1 MKKEQNRHSLHLIRQ
16 NVPQF
21 ILLVIF
27 SVLLGV
33 SVIAVSVLMKMFL
46 DIATNASA
54 MPLTTCLIIA
64 VGVLLVLGIS
74 QVVTS
79 VLQGKLSCRME
90 LSLRSAMVEHLYRT
104 DLRTFDSGAADN
116 YFTRMTKDAETLSN
130 FYSKTLIPSIFFE
143 SFTFVVSFI
152 LMFLLEWKLAVVMI
166 VVVPIL
172 IFTMIRISPK
182 LEMNSIQIMQ
192 NEDKNRNILQE
203 FLSQYMLFKSYGVL
217 GWVQKRVGN
226 TYAQKQKY
234 VGKLSVLQGA
244 IGFLN
249 NFLGVGMFIIA
260 LGMGSFLVV
269 RGETTVGT
277 LIAVV
282 NLVSFFFG
290 EILSMPTENSTQ
302 TAKPAVQNAGS
313 AALTAKDLS
322 FAYDEEKVILSHAE
336 TQVHTGEIVALTG
349 ENGSGKSTL
358 TKLLIGFYTPTG
370 GEVELKIGNKTVHG
384 AEIRNYLSY
393 DSGFVSVFAGTL
405 KENIC
410 MDQPFDEKKFRKA
423 VDLANLTEFVNEK
436 TAEYEIEPEGKNLSS
451 GQRRKVAL
459 ARIFYDDRPVFVL
472 DEPTANLDKASA
484 EGMFEALKRVCKD
497 KICITVTHD
506 AFISEKCDRVLH
518 LNNKKVTG

>member
-1 MKKEQNRHSLHLIRQ
+1 MKKKQNRHSLHLIRQ

-27 SVLLGV
+27 SVLLGA

-46 DIATNASA
+46 DIATNAST

-282 NLVSFFFG
+282 NLVSFFYGPFLHISGWMAEVNEVKVSTNRIG

-302 TAKPAVQNAGS
+302 TRQSPLSKMQAQQQ
-313 AALTAKDLS
+313 LTAKDLS

-336 TQVHTGEIVALTG
+336 TQDA
-349 ENGSGKSTL
+349 
-358 TKLLIGFYTPTG
+358 
-370 GEVELKIGNKTVHG
+370 HG
-384 AEIRNYLSY
+384 RDWSRLPA
-393 DSGFVSVFAGTL
+393 
-405 KENIC
+405 
-410 MDQPFDEKKFRKA
+410 
-423 VDLANLTEFVNEK
+423 K
-436 TAEYEIEPEGKNLSS
+436 TAAAKARSQSCLS
-451 GQRRKVAL
+451 
-459 ARIFYDDRPVFVL
+459 
-472 DEPTANLDKASA
+472 
-484 EGMFEALKRVCKD
+484 
-497 KICITVTHD
+497 
-506 AFISEKCDRVLH
+506 AFIRPQAARSSSKSAIKPCTAR
-518 LNNKKVTG
+518 KFAII

>member
-33 SVIAVSVLMKMFL
+33 SVVAVSVLMKMFL
-46 DIATNASA
+46 DIATNAST
-54 MPLTTCLIIA
+54 MPLTICLIIA

-217 GWVQKRVGN
+217 GGCRSAWGIHTRKSRN
-226 TYAQKQKY
+226 TSANSAFCRAP
-234 VGKLSVLQGA
+234 SV
-244 IGFLN
+244 
-249 NFLGVGMFIIA
+249 
-260 LGMGSFLVV
+260 
-269 RGETTVGT
+269 
-277 LIAVV
+277 
-282 NLVSFFFG
+282 
-290 EILSMPTENSTQ
+290 
-302 TAKPAVQNAGS
+302 
-313 AALTAKDLS
+313 
-322 FAYDEEKVILSHAE
+322 
-336 TQVHTGEIVALTG
+336 
-349 ENGSGKSTL
+349 
-358 TKLLIGFYTPTG
+358 
-370 GEVELKIGNKTVHG
+370 
-384 AEIRNYLSY
+384 
-393 DSGFVSVFAGTL
+393 
-405 KENIC
+405 
-410 MDQPFDEKKFRKA
+410 
-423 VDLANLTEFVNEK
+423 
-436 TAEYEIEPEGKNLSS
+436 SS
-451 GQRRKVAL
+451 
-459 ARIFYDDRPVFVL
+459 I
-472 DEPTANLDKASA
+472 TSSASA
-484 EGMFEALKRVCKD
+484 CSSSRSAWARSLSCAAKRPS
-497 KICITVTHD
+497 
-506 AFISEKCDRVLH
+506 ARSSPL
-518 LNNKKVTG
+518 

>member
-1 MKKEQNRHSLHLIRQ
+1 MKKEQNRYSLHLIRQ

-64 VGVLLVLGIS
+64 VGVLLLLGIS

-79 VLQGKLSCRME
+79 VFQGKLSCRME

-217 GWVQKRVGN
+217 GWVQKRVGD

-249 NFLGVGMFIIA
+249 NFLGV
-260 LGMGSFLVV
+260 S
-269 RGETTVGT
+269 
-277 LIAVV
+277 
-282 NLVSFFFG
+282 
-290 EILSMPTENSTQ
+290 
-302 TAKPAVQNAGS
+302 
-313 AALTAKDLS
+313 
-322 FAYDEEKVILSHAE
+322 
-336 TQVHTGEIVALTG
+336 
-349 ENGSGKSTL
+349 
-358 TKLLIGFYTPTG
+358 
-370 GEVELKIGNKTVHG
+370 
-384 AEIRNYLSY
+384 
-393 DSGFVSVFAGTL
+393 
-405 KENIC
+405 
-410 MDQPFDEKKFRKA
+410 
-423 VDLANLTEFVNEK
+423 
-436 TAEYEIEPEGKNLSS
+436 
-451 GQRRKVAL
+451 
-459 ARIFYDDRPVFVL
+459 
-472 DEPTANLDKASA
+472 
-484 EGMFEALKRVCKD
+484 
-497 KICITVTHD
+497 
-506 AFISEKCDRVLH
+506 
-518 LNNKKVTG
+518 

>member
-1 MKKEQNRHSLHLIRQ
+1 MKKEQNRYSLHLIRQ

-64 VGVLLVLGIS
+64 VGVLLLLGIS

-79 VLQGKLSCRME
+79 VFQGKLSCRME

-203 FLSQYMLFKSYGVL
+203 FLSQYMLFKSYG
-217 GWVQKRVGN
+217 
-226 TYAQKQKY
+226 
-234 VGKLSVLQGA
+234 
-244 IGFLN
+244 
-249 NFLGVGMFIIA
+249 A

-282 NLVSFFFG
+282 NLVSFFYGPFLHISGWMAEVNEVKVSANRIG

-349 ENGSGKSTL
+349 ENGSGKSTF

-423 VDLANLTEFVNEK
+423 VELANLTEFVNEK
-436 TAEYEIEPEGKNLSS
+436 TADYEIEPEGKNLSS

-484 EGMFEALKRVCKD
+484 EGMFEALKQVCKD
-497 KICITVTHD
+497 EICIIVTHD

>member
-1 MKKEQNRHSLHLIRQ
+1 MKKKQNRHSLHLIRQ

-27 SVLLGV
+27 SVLLGA

-46 DIATNASA
+46 DIATNAST

-282 NLVSFFFG
+282 NLVSFFYGPFLHISGWMAEVNEVKVSTNRIG

-313 AALTAKDLS
+313 AALIAKDLS
-322 FAYDEEKVILSHAE
+322 FGV
-336 TQVHTGEIVALTG
+336 
-349 ENGSGKSTL
+349 
-358 TKLLIGFYTPTG
+358 
-370 GEVELKIGNKTVHG
+370 
-384 AEIRNYLSY
+384 
-393 DSGFVSVFAGTL
+393 
-405 KENIC
+405 
-410 MDQPFDEKKFRKA
+410 
-423 VDLANLTEFVNEK
+423 
-436 TAEYEIEPEGKNLSS
+436 
-451 GQRRKVAL
+451 
-459 ARIFYDDRPVFVL
+459 
-472 DEPTANLDKASA
+472 
-484 EGMFEALKRVCKD
+484 
-497 KICITVTHD
+497 
-506 AFISEKCDRVLH
+506 
-518 LNNKKVTG
+518 

>member
-1 MKKEQNRHSLHLIRQ
+1 MLSHDEFRQQKGDFEMKKEQNRHSLHLIRQ

-46 DIATNASA
+46 DIATNAST

-143 SFTFVVSFI
+143 SFTFVISFI

-217 GWVQKRVGN
+217 GWVQKRVGD

-234 VGKLSVLQGA
+234 VGKRARRNHRRHAHRRREPRQLLLRPVPA
-244 IGFLN
+244 H
-249 NFLGVGMFIIA
+249 
-260 LGMGSFLVV
+260 
-269 RGETTVGT
+269 
-277 LIAVV
+277 
-282 NLVSFFFG
+282 FG
-290 EILSMPTENSTQ
+290 LD
-302 TAKPAVQNAGS
+302 G
-313 AALTAKDLS
+313 
-322 FAYDEEKVILSHAE
+322 
-336 TQVHTGEIVALTG
+336 
-349 ENGSGKSTL
+349 
-358 TKLLIGFYTPTG
+358 
-370 GEVELKIGNKTVHG
+370 
-384 AEIRNYLSY
+384 R
-393 DSGFVSVFAGTL
+393 
-405 KENIC
+405 
-410 MDQPFDEKKFRKA
+410 
-423 VDLANLTEFVNEK
+423 
-436 TAEYEIEPEGKNLSS
+436 
-451 GQRRKVAL
+451 GQRSEGFHKPHRRDPLHAHRK
-459 ARIFYDDRPVFVL
+459 
-472 DEPTANLDKASA
+472 
-484 EGMFEALKRVCKD
+484 
-497 KICITVTHD
+497 
-506 AFISEKCDRVLH
+506 
-518 LNNKKVTG
+518 

>member
-46 DIATNASA
+46 DIATNACT

-192 NEDKNRNILQE
+192 SEDKNRNILGTSD
-203 FLSQYMLFKSYGVL
+203 LIRTTIKAPD
-217 GWVQKRVGN
+217 VG
-226 TYAQKQKY
+226 
-234 VGKLSVLQGA
+234 
-244 IGFLN
+244 
-249 NFLGVGMFIIA
+249 
-260 LGMGSFLVV
+260 
-269 RGETTVGT
+269 
-277 LIAVV
+277 
-282 NLVSFFFG
+282 
-290 EILSMPTENSTQ
+290 
-302 TAKPAVQNAGS
+302 
-313 AALTAKDLS
+313 
-322 FAYDEEKVILSHAE
+322 
-336 TQVHTGEIVALTG
+336 
-349 ENGSGKSTL
+349 
-358 TKLLIGFYTPTG
+358 
-370 GEVELKIGNKTVHG
+370 
-384 AEIRNYLSY
+384 
-393 DSGFVSVFAGTL
+393 
-405 KENIC
+405 
-410 MDQPFDEKKFRKA
+410 
-423 VDLANLTEFVNEK
+423 
-436 TAEYEIEPEGKNLSS
+436 
-451 GQRRKVAL
+451 
-459 ARIFYDDRPVFVL
+459 
-472 DEPTANLDKASA
+472 
-484 EGMFEALKRVCKD
+484 
-497 KICITVTHD
+497 
-506 AFISEKCDRVLH
+506 
-518 LNNKKVTG
+518 